1 MLAASRAALKAA
13 ITALRGQLAT
23 GVHGQQ
29 LGDELFGVT
38 AVLDKSASLRRALT
52 DPSRDGADRAEL
64 ARRVFGGKVSDPA
77 VAVVAG
83 AADLRWSDD
92 RDLPDALEELGVR
105 AVMSSAAYG
114 QRADEVEE
122 QLFRFE
128 RLVAANPQLRDALTD
143 RTAAADRRTALVS
156 RLLEGKVA
164 DETLQL
170 ARQAVAAD
178 RGRRFDR
185 VIAQYLTISG
195 QEREELTAVVTAA
208 VPLDEGQIDRIKA
221 ALSRIYSRAIHLN
234 VVVDPGVLG
243 GIRVEVGDEVID
255 GTTVRK
261 LDEARRKLTG
271 S

>member
-13 ITALRGQLAT
+13 GTQLREQLAT

-29 LGDELFGVT
+29 LGDELFAVT

-52 DPSRDGADRAEL
+52 DPSRDGADRAGL
-64 ARRVFGGKVSDPA
+64 ARQVFGGKVSDQA
-77 VAVVAG
+77 VAVVAA

-92 RDLPDALEELGVR
+92 HDLPDALEQLGVR

-114 QRADEVEE
+114 QRADQVEE

-128 RLVAANPQLRDALTD
+128 RLVAADPQLRAAVTD
-143 RTAAADRRTALVS
+143 RTAAADRKTALVT

-164 DETLQL
+164 DETMQL
-170 ARQAVAAD
+170 VRQAVTAD
-178 RGRRFDR
+178 RGRRFDQ
-185 VIAQYLTISG
+185 VIATYLTISG
-195 QEREELTAVVTAA
+195 EEREELTAVVTAA
-208 VPLDEGQIDRIKA
+208 VPLDESQIDRLKA
-221 ALSRIYSRAIHLN
+221 ALSRIYTRAIHLN
-234 VVVDPGVLG
+234 VVVDPDVLG
-243 GIRVEVGDEVID
+243 GIRVEIGDEVID
-255 GTTVRK
+255 GTTIRK